1 MKPEETEYTNAFNS
15 DGKDESMNP
24 TDDAA
29 EGATETPAVAVVI
42 GAPDAPAADEQGEG
56 MTTDTEATAT
66 DPDAAAESTEAGDP
80 AEAMEPGEAG
90 EAGAMDDKDAQRM
103 RSWEGRLKKREEE
116 LSAREAALEG
126 GEGAEATDMQT
137 TEASEQIQAVMA
149 RAAELRGSPDLDQ
162 LVARFVEDFGID
174 TVAVLALVG
183 AKMAGGQAQ
192 ANDSGT
198 ELSGRI
204 DGLVEQFKD
213 AIQSL
218 QYSQIKTAHED
229 VEEISESE
237 GFRAW
242 RDSLDETERA
252 GVDDAIENG
261 TPYDVIRVL
270 NNFKKHLADGASK
283 DAGASG
289 EPPMTDNS
297 FAEDAAGAV
306 RGSSPLRLPTRAPA
320 NPDDEYKAAWNQ
332 Q

>member
-15 DGKDESMNP
+15 DGSMNP

-42 GAPDAPAADEQGEG
+42 GAPDAPAADEQGDG
-56 MTTDTEATAT
+56 MATSAEMPTADPDTAT
-66 DPDAAAESTEAGDP
+66 ESTEAGKQN
-80 AEAMEPGEAG
+80 ETMEAG
-90 EAGAMDDKDAQRM
+90 ETGAMDEKDAQRM

-126 GEGAEATDMQT
+126 GEGAEATDMQS
-137 TEASEQIQAVMA
+137 TEASEQMQAVMA

>member
-42 GAPDAPAADEQGEG
+42 GAPDAPAADEQGDG

-80 AEAMEPGEAG
+80 AEAMEPG

-149 RAAELRGSPDLDQ
+149 RAAELRDSPDLDQ
-162 LVARFVEDFGID
+162 LVARFVADFGLD

-183 AKMAGGQAQ
+183 SKMAGGQAQ

-229 VEEISESE
+229 VEEIAESE

-320 NPDDEYKAAWNQ
+320 NPDDEYKTAWNQ

>member
-90 EAGAMDDKDAQRM
+90 AMDDKDAQRM

-126 GEGAEATDMQT
+126 GEGAEATDMQS
-137 TEASEQIQAVMA
+137 TEASEQMQAVMA

>member
-1 MKPEETEYTNAFNS
+1 MKPEETEYSKAFASN
-15 DGKDESMNP
+15 GKDESVTP
-24 TDDAA
+24 TADAA

-42 GAPDAPAADEQGEG
+42 GAPDAPAADEQGNG
-56 MTTDTEATAT
+56 MATAAET
-66 DPDAAAESTEAGDP
+66 PAADPDMATESAETADP
-80 AEAMEPGEAG
+80 AEPMEPSEP
-90 EAGAMDDKDAQRM
+90 GAMDDKDAQRM

-126 GEGAEATDMQT
+126 GEGAESTDMQS
-137 TEASEQIQAVMA
+137 ADAGEQMQAVMA

-162 LVARFVEDFGID
+162 LVARFVEDFGLD

-183 AKMAGGQAQ
+183 AKMVGGQAP
-192 ANDSGT
+192 AADSGA

-229 VEEISESE
+229 VEEIAESE

-242 RDSLDETERA
+242 RGTLDDDARTK
-252 GVDDAIENG
+252 VDDAIDNG

-270 NNFKKHLADGASK
+270 NDYKKHVAAS
-283 DAGASG
+283 ASPSAA
-289 EPPMTDNS
+289 EPTTIDNS

-320 NPDDEYKAAWNQ
+320 NPDDEYKAAWAQ